1 MNDLTNKDFINFK
14 SIVKLPSSKEL
25 HLHDLGN
32 DIYTMAV
39 RTLNENLPIIPK
51 IYFEP
56 IEKTEP
62 LKTISITNSDL
73 YGQNI
78 INRYYKIKHSMK
90 KLSISKTYILSI
102 IKNLKYE
109 LEEYNNVSKK
119 KFNILKK
126 NLLINFKSSI
136 KDTFKNQDDFIKFK
150 KSFCKESFNIFKGFS
165 EKIPLFSYIF
175 HITYIG
181 LSDSKNYFNRL
192 FKKYMNERNIL
203 IKYINN
209 NFGLLSFSPMFDIE
223 NVVQFQNE
231 SSKNTNDPI
240 NYNKYILF
248 SKNEKNENN
257 ENEINSKK
265 ELNDKINEFNLLYIS
280 PYNSDYY
287 TDIHQ
292 KNIERIN
299 NEIKESL
306 DKLLNGK
313 DLINLY
319 EIILITLQ
327 LDFNLL
333 ELMYY
338 YCEKTL
344 YETAIKNHD
353 QIKKYILNKLNTVD
367 IYFDLYKEWL
377 YKGQFNVEHSN
388 SGIINKKIDNLID
401 YRFFFKNILSN
412 FKKKSIKKKIS
423 SKKKEKCNLDK
434 CGSNEDDEDNILDE
448 LIKYNPADIDDCMT
462 YSILCR
468 MFKVT

>member
-1 MNDLTNKDFINFK
+1 MNDLTKSDFINFQ
-14 SIVKLPSSKEL
+14 SIIKLSDNNEL

-32 DIYTMAV
+32 DICEMTVTA
-39 RTLNENLPIIPK
+39 LNENLPIIPK
-51 IYFEP
+51 IYFQP

-62 LKTISITNSDL
+62 LKTISITNNDL

-78 INRYYKIKHSMK
+78 INRYHKLKHSMN
-90 KLSISKTYILSI
+90 KLSISKIYILSI

-126 NLLINFKSSI
+126 NLLIKFKSSI
-136 KDTFKNQDDFIKFK
+136 KDTFKNQDDFINFK
-150 KSFCKESFNIFKGFS
+150 KSFCKESFNIFKGFR

-203 IKYINN
+203 TKYINK
-209 NFGLLSFSPMFDIE
+209 NFGLLSFTPLFDIE
-223 NVVQFQNE
+223 KVVQFQNE
-231 SSKNTNDPI
+231 SSKNKNDPI

-248 SKNEKNENN
+248 SKNENN

-299 NEIKESL
+299 NEIKKSL

-338 YCEKTL
+338 YCEKKIYDTV
-344 YETAIKNHD
+344 IKNHD

-377 YKGQFNVEHSN
+377 YKGKLNVESSIDGNSN
-388 SGIINKKIDNLID
+388 RKIDNIID
-401 YRFFFKNILSN
+401 YRFFFKNVLSN
-412 FKKKSIKKKIS
+412 FKNSSIKKKIS

-434 CGSNEDDEDNILDE
+434 CGSDKDNEDNILDE
-448 LIKYNPADIDDCMT
+448 LIRYNPDDIDDCMT
-462 YSILCR
+462 YNILCR